1 MNYKKLGNTDVTI
14 STIAMGTMTWGYQ
27 NNQNEAFEQM
37 DYAYDQGINIFD
49 SAELYPVPPSA
60 ETQGETSRI
69 LGQWVKSRKV
79 RDKVIIADKVT
90 GRSGMKWFRE
100 GGIETRLNKS
110 QIEFALDR
118 TLKNL
123 QMDYVDL
130 YQLHWPDRPINTFTG
145 LEYEHTETN
154 DIVPIEE
161 TLSVL
166 DNLVKKG
173 KIRFIGLSNETA
185 WGTSQFLKVAS
196 EKKLS
201 KIVSIQNPYNLL
213 NRSFEVGLSEFAIR
227 EKVGL
232 LAYAPLASGIL
243 TGKYFDGKM
252 PKGSRMQL
260 FGHRY
265 PRYKT
270 INAEPAAK
278 KYHEVAKKHGL
289 NPCQMAIKF
298 CEIQKFTNAVIIG
311 ATNMDQL
318 KTNIDSIA
326 LNLSEEVIKDI
337 NHVQLIYSNPC
348 P

>member
-37 DYAYDQGINIFD
+37 DYAYDRGINIFD

-79 RDKVIIADKVT
+79 RDKVIIADKIT

>member
-173 KIRFIGLSNETA
+173 KIRFVGLSNETA

-243 TGKYFDGKM
+243 TGKYFDGQM

>member
-79 RDKVIIADKVT
+79 RDKVIIADKIT

>member
-1 MNYKKLGNTDVTI
+1 MNYKVLGTSDLKI
-14 STIAMGTMTWGYQ
+14 SSIAMGTMTWGQQ
-27 NNQNEAFEQM
+27 NTLEEAFQQM
-37 DYAYDQGINIFD
+37 DFAYDKGINIFD
-49 SAELYPVPPSA
+49 SAELYPVPPTA

-69 LGQWVKSRKV
+69 LGQWVKDRKI
-79 RDKVIIADKVT
+79 RDKVIIADKIV
-90 GRSGMKWFRE
+90 GRSGMKWFRKD
-100 GGIETRLNKS
+100 GVETRLNQS

-145 LEYEHTETN
+145 LEYEHTETT
-154 DIVPIEE
+154 DIIPIRE

-166 DNLVKKG
+166 DKLIKKG
-173 KIRFIGLSNETA
+173 KIRYIGLSNETA
-185 WGTSQFLKVAS
+185 WGTSQFLKIAS
-196 EKKLS
+196 ENNLS

-213 NRSFEVGLSEFAIR
+213 NRSFEVGLSEISIR
-227 EKVGL
+227 EQVGL
-232 LAYAPLASGIL
+232 LAYSPLASGIL
-243 TGKYFDGKM
+243 SGKYFDGKM
-252 PKGSRMQL
+252 PKGSRMDL

-270 INAEPAAK
+270 LNAEAAAK

-298 CEIQKFTNAVIIG
+298 CEIQKFVSSVIIG
-311 ATNMDQL
+311 ATTMEQL
-318 KTNIDSIA
+318 KTNIDSMS
-326 LNLSEEVIKDI
+326 LNLDEEVIKDI
-337 NHVQLIYSNPC
+337 NNVQLIYSNPC